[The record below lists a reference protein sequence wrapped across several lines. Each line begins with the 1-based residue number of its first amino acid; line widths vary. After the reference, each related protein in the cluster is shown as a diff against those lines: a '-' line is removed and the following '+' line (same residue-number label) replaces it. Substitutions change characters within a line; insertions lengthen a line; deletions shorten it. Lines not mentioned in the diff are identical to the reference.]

1 MESGVF
7 QREDG
12 EEREQGAGP
21 EERDWAADDA
31 APSSSQWSPG
41 MGTRHRFDDRR
52 RCLFPHLGHLTANGR
67 AAG

>member
-7 QREDG
+7 QREAG

-41 MGTRHRFDDRR
+41 MGRVTD
-52 RCLFPHLGHLTANGR
+52 LTTGVVVCSR
-67 AAG
+67 TWVVI